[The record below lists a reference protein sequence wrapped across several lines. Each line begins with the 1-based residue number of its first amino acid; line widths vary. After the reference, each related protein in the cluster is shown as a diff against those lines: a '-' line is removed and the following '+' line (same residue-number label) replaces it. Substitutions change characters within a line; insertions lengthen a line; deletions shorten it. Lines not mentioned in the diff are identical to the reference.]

1 MTLRAQA
8 GFALLGLALAILPS
22 WASAGSTPVEVT
34 ANYRILKSGLLIGT
48 VDEKF
53 IREGD
58 SYKIISETRT
68 AGGLSLFLRERITVT
83 AEGKIGATGLEPG
96 LYEFRR
102 QGNGAKNISARFDWN
117 VHQIYSQQSSRNESF
132 ELPAGTMDRISAMY
146 QFMFNAPRDNRV
158 HTWVSNGKQAELYHY
173 RKKGEPT
180 LQVGNQLLAT
190 VHYERESEPGRPRAQ
205 LWLAKDHH
213 FLPVRAIFEDSR
225 GMSLEQTL
233 VQFQVR

>member
-1 MTLRAQA
+1 MNLRALA
-8 GFALLGLALAILPS
+8 GYAFVGMALAVWPAWGAADTS
-22 WASAGSTPVEVT
+22 PVEVT
-34 ANYRILKSGLLIGT
+34 ASYRIMKGGLLIGT

-53 IREGD
+53 TRNGD
-58 SYKIISETRT
+58 RYRITSDTRT
-68 AGGLSLFLRERITVT
+68 AGGLGLLLRERITVS
-83 AEGKIGATGLEPG
+83 AEGKIGAAGLEPA

-102 QGNGAKNISARFDWN
+102 QSNGAKNISARFDWN
-117 VHQIYSQQSSRNESF
+117 VHQIFSQQSSRTESF

-146 QFMFNAPRDNRV
+146 QFMFNAPRDSRV

-173 RKKGEPT
+173 RKKGEPA
-180 LQVGNQLLAT
+180 LQIGGQLLAT

-213 FLPVRAIFEDSR
+213 YLPVRAIFEDSR
-225 GMSLEQTL
+225 GLSLEQTL

>member
-1 MTLRAQA
+1 MNLRALA
-8 GFALLGLALAILPS
+8 GYALVGMALAVWPAWGAADTS
-22 WASAGSTPVEVT
+22 PVEVT
-34 ANYRILKSGLLIGT
+34 ASYRIMKGGLLIGT

-53 IREGD
+53 TRNGD
-58 SYKIISETRT
+58 RYRITSDTRT
-68 AGGLSLFLRERITVT
+68 AGGLGLLLRERITVS
-83 AEGKIGATGLEPG
+83 AEGKIGAAGLEPA

-102 QGNGAKNISARFDWN
+102 QSNGAKNISARFDWN
-117 VHQIYSQQSSRNESF
+117 VHQIFSQQSSRTESF

-146 QFMFNAPRDNRV
+146 QFMFNAPRDSRV

-173 RKKGEPT
+173 RKKGEPA
-180 LQVGNQLLAT
+180 LQIGGQLLAT

-213 FLPVRAIFEDSR
+213 YLPVRAIFEDSR
-225 GMSLEQTL
+225 GLSLEQTL